1 MFKITCVI
9 TKLTNYRNIS
19 TTFLATAGNVR
30 VRFAPSPTGH
40 LHLGGLRTAL
50 INYLFAKSRHG
61 KFILR
66 IEDTDQTRLVPGA
79 KEQLIKDLEWAG
91 IIPDEGPKYGG
102 SLGPYIQSQRKKI
115 YNDEVQE
122 LLQNNSAYHCFCTPK
137 RLNLLKR
144 EALRNQQVPKYD
156 NACRKLSKDEVKRK
170 LDKKEPYCIRF
181 KLTPDASPF
190 EDIIYGNIALDIAQ
204 QEGDPVIIKTDGM
217 PTYHFANVVDDH
229 LMGITH
235 VLRGVEWQIS
245 TPKHILLYK
254 AFGWEPP
261 KFGHLPLL
269 LNSDGSKLSKRQ
281 GDITVDAY
289 RKSGIFPQALVNFIT
304 LSGGGFDKL
313 QSLKP
318 KSYSLDELRDHFN
331 LRRVNSNSCRL
342 PEDRLPEFNRLEIQR
357 LLNNQVDRVN
367 LISQLRNLVIEKY
380 GESELLHLDEEHLS
394 SVLIWSQDR
403 VSKLQELL
411 SENLEFLWKLPPKP
425 KKPPSGD
432 LKDFLIEL
440 KNSLITTYT
449 FEKEQIKTT
458 LHMVSMNNKEDFKN
472 LMAELRK
479 VLSGSKV
486 GPPVSEMI
494 TILGKESTLKRI
506 SNALHQNNEGLQNCY
521 SEFRSKKL

>member
-1 MFKITCVI
+1 MF
-9 TKLTNYRNIS
+9 
-19 TTFLATAGNVR
+19 FL
-30 VRFAPSPTGH
+30 GH

-115 YNDEVQE
+115 YKSVLNNCLNTMNKISSNSFYFSDEVQE

-181 KLTPDASPF
+181 KLTPEASPF

-254 AFGWEPP
+254 
-261 KFGHLPLL
+261 
-269 LNSDGSKLSKRQ
+269 
-281 GDITVDAY
+281 
-289 RKSGIFPQALVNFIT
+289 
-304 LSGGGFDKL
+304 
-313 QSLKP
+313 
-318 KSYSLDELRDHFN
+318 
-331 LRRVNSNSCRL
+331 
-342 PEDRLPEFNRLEIQR
+342 
-357 LLNNQVDRVN
+357 
-367 LISQLRNLVIEKY
+367 
-380 GESELLHLDEEHLS
+380 
-394 SVLIWSQDR
+394 
-403 VSKLQELL
+403 
-411 SENLEFLWKLPPKP
+411 
-425 KKPPSGD
+425 
-432 LKDFLIEL
+432 
-440 KNSLITTYT
+440 
-449 FEKEQIKTT
+449 
-458 LHMVSMNNKEDFKN
+458 
-472 LMAELRK
+472 
-479 VLSGSKV
+479 
-486 GPPVSEMI
+486 
-494 TILGKESTLKRI
+494 
-506 SNALHQNNEGLQNCY
+506 
-521 SEFRSKKL
+521 